1 MSFLETQ
8 RSRATFLIFALGVAV
23 LIAIAPFLTGLM
35 GAAVLYV
42 IFAGVYRRLAQRV
55 PDLFAA
61 IVVLVAALIL
71 IVLPLAWLI
80 GAVVGQA
87 PDALRS
93 LRDTDVLSRIAGL
106 QLGKLQVGA
115 EIAKASGTIV
125 SWISG
130 QAFSFLG
137 VATSFILNV
146 VVAFFGLFYL
156 LRSDGQMWDT
166 VREFIPFSHE
176 TADVLRERFVSVTEA
191 TLVGT
196 VLVAALQGTVVG
208 IGFGVAGLPS
218 PIFWGTVAAFT
229 SILPLL
235 GSAIV
240 WVPGVLV
247 LFARGSIGPAILLI
261 VIGGGI
267 ASNLDNLIRP
277 LIYRRVSNVHPM
289 ITLVGAFAGVRY
301 FGLLGV
307 LLGPLA
313 IGYLFELL
321 YFYRKEYS
329 EGDATVVS

>member
-1 MSFLETQ
+1 MGFLETQ
-8 RSRATFLIFALGVAV
+8 RSRATFLILALGIGIVIAVAP
-23 LIAIAPFLTGLM
+23 LLTGLM

-42 IFAGVYRRLAQRV
+42 MFGGIYERFERRLPKSVAST
-55 PDLFAA
+55 LTLLGAL
-61 IVVLVAALIL
+61 LVIA
-71 IVLPLAWLI
+71 LPLAWLI

-87 PDALRS
+87 PDAIQS
-93 LRDTDVLSRIAGL
+93 MRDNAVLSRIE
-106 QLGKLQVGA
+106 QLQVGRFHAGA
-115 EIAKASGTIV
+115 ELAKASGTIV

-130 QAFSFLG
+130 RAFSFLG
-137 VATSFILNV
+137 VATAFILNL
-146 VVAFFGLFYL
+146 VVAFFGFYYM
-156 LRSDGQMWDT
+156 LRSEGHLWDV
-166 VREFIPFSHE
+166 VREYIPFSHE
-176 TADVLRERFVSVTEA
+176 TAEALRERFVSVTEA

-196 VLVAALQGTVVG
+196 VLVAALQGTLVG
-208 IGFGVAGLPS
+208 IGFAIAGLPS

-229 SILPLL
+229 SILPFL

-240 WVPGVLV
+240 WLPGVLV
-247 LFARGSIGPAILLI
+247 LFAQGRIGPALILA

-267 ASNLDNLIRP
+267 ASNIDNIIRP
-277 LIYRRVSNVHPM
+277 LIYRKVSNIHPM

-329 EGDATVVS
+329 EADETR